1 MRFTKS
7 VIFTSI
13 ISLGTLI
20 SSTTEKA
27 GVQEFDLIEGVKINM
42 IWVEPGQ
49 FVMGSPEDEV
59 GRNPEREQQRNV
71 RIKQGYWLAETELT
85 QAQWV
90 AVMGSNP
97 SRNIGENLP
106 VDQVS
111 YYDIQEFLKR
121 INAGGGKFRL
131 PTEAEWEYAC
141 RAGTTGPYAG
151 NKDEMTWHSGNSERR
166 SHPVK
171 QKKPNPWGF
180 YDMHGNLLE
189 WCSDRFTATRF
200 AQRGG
205 QFSGRQRHSRSADRQ
220 SSEPEKRMFFVGF
233 RLVKDE

>member
-20 SSTTEKA
+20 SSTTEKT

-71 RIKQGYWLAETELT
+71 RIKQGYWLAETEMT
-85 QAQWV
+85 QAHWV

-111 YYDIQEFLKR
+111 YYDIQEFLKKV
-121 INAGGGKFRL
+121 NVGGGKFRL

-151 NKDEMTWHSGNSERR
+151 NKDDMTWHSGNSERQ

-189 WCSDRFTATRF
+189 WCSDKFTATRF